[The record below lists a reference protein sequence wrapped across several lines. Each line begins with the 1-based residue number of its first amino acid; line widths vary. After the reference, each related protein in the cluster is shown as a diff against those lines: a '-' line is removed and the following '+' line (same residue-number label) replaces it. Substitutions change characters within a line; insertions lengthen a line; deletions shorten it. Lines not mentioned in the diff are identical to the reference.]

1 MADCEESNV
10 CCCTLFCCG
19 EARIASA
26 IIVDEGLWQ
35 TVVACPAECG
45 ITTAGCFWNGAER
58 LACPEYEV
66 QCEGEEQRS
75 CRVVFYTVD
84 PRSLVPVGRPG
95 ARLFRDGHGEVV
107 FPSVPSVAQS
117 FYGPAE
123 MNALHVQTLRPGK
136 EALGYYEVAIGAP
149 RSFFTRNSLVLIPN
163 FLSQLDCQ
171 LLWAAVDQ
179 RVALQPAA
187 AKLASSESYASC
199 REGLDRLPLSDL
211 SSGAQ
216 GVSEQILVRLLGF
229 FEALPSL
236 AQQVFERTTG
246 LAGLRFAFA
255 AGEPAVNRYEVG
267 GGFGPHKDEEMVTV
281 NIVLSEPDA
290 FSGGGTLFWP
300 EEEAAEELVLLRPQ
314 QGVAVLF
321 HGQLKHAGRAV
332 TKGLRHLYV
341 ASFSLTEEGAEKRT
355 PGKRRE
361 MAGKPCVF

>member
-1 MADCEESNV
+1 MADCEESDV
-10 CCCTLFCCG
+10 CFCTLFCCG

-45 ITTAGCFWNGAER
+45 ITTSGCFWNGAER

-66 QCEGEEQRS
+66 QCEGEEPRS

-84 PRSLVPVGRPG
+84 PQSLVPLALPG

-107 FPSVPSVAQS
+107 FPSALSVAQS

-123 MNALHVQTLRPGK
+123 MDALHVQTLGPGK
-136 EALGYYEVAIGAP
+136 EALGHYEVAIGAP

-171 LLWAAVDQ
+171 LLRAAADQ
-179 RVALQPAA
+179 RVALPPVA
-187 AKLASSESYASC
+187 AKLASSESYAAC

-216 GVSEQILVRLLGF
+216 GISEQILVRLLGF

-267 GGFGPHKDEEMVTV
+267 GGFAPHKDEEMVTV

-300 EEEAAEELVLLRPQ
+300 EEESAEELVLLRPQ

-341 ASFSLTEEGAEKRT
+341 ASFSLTEKGGERPKNSRMRG
-355 PGKRRE
+355 E
-361 MAGKPCVF
+361 MAVKPSC